1 MDDDDLVNSI
11 GLLLTQLRY
20 TRRAMEDIERSTARY
35 AGFAFAAALSEGPS
49 FGAPPMFE
57 GALKVH
63 IVNINDLAP
72 GSGFGGFLESLLGGV
87 GRLIGGL
94 PGSFAAG
101 LIAGFN
107 LPGMILRIQSIA
119 DTIERIL
126 IRLGISLT
134 ENKDKDKAKDKDNK
148 KPSADLA
155 TQLKDVKDIA
165 KAFTAL
171 FEAASSPDKA
181 GKTLD
186 PLTPAGE
193 RWLAILRTADSLI
206 RGATRVI
213 EGLVILIPIAIGAL
227 ASVIVHLRDIQAA
240 VLGLLQFLL
249 KELFLLRGVVLFTLY
264 DTIAAAARLG
274 AGVLSILGGALQTIL
289 TSISNLFVKLF
300 DASLDILKFLASGLK
315 ATVDAL
321 LKWLID
327 AVGTVLLALGDSKIF
342 RVVVHLVQ
350 VLPAV
355 LPPLVLLVREV
366 TIDTT
371 DLKKAADLV
380 IKDPQFTGK
389 LSDSIPIP
397 EFPDLST
404 TLAPKTDVGA
414 LGDKLSKAFDGVKT
428 DLASAFESSIGALGR
443 IGDTLDNLKKDESFL
458 KALET
463 RENTLRTNATALA
476 DALSAAQSKLAER
489 PETGLEKI
497 ATAYEDWL
505 KGKGLETIVDNINA
519 FFAKSSDTSAIM
531 PTPVPPDRPRATVE
545 IKELVIDLG
554 TPKEKAPEPGAP
566 IVEAAYTPDK
576 TGFDID
582 EYHEKE
588 HELAVRGRTRTS
600 GSPLLWG

>member
-1 MDDDDLVNSI
+1 
-11 GLLLTQLRY
+11 
-20 TRRAMEDIERSTARY
+20 
-35 AGFAFAAALSEGPS
+35 
-49 FGAPPMFE
+49 
-57 GALKVH
+57 
-63 IVNINDLAP
+63 
-72 GSGFGGFLESLLGGV
+72 
-87 GRLIGGL
+87 LIGGL

-126 IRLGISLT
+126 IRLGISLADD
-134 ENKDKDKAKDKDNK
+134 KDKDKAKDKDNK

-186 PLTPAGE
+186 PVTPAGE

-300 DASLDILKFLASGLK
+300 DASL
-315 ATVDAL
+315 DAL